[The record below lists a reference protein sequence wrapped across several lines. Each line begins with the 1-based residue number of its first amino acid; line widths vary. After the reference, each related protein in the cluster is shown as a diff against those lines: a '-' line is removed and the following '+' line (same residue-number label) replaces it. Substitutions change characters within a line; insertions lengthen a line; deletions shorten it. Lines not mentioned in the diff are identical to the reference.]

1 MSVCSKILLFF
12 IIFWSWVLSKII
24 QKKFIYKHQFCVF
37 CSTLCLSSW
46 LLYPTTTMRLLREEV
61 VVTNISI
68 CLLTPNTCTHKKNF
82 FFGKIFHIELCIFFV
97 IITTM
102 LWNRSI
108 TSLWLTLLLAQLII
122 FLPTPTHS
130 KKVKNWK
137 LI

>member
-82 FFGKIFHIELCIFFV
+82 FFWKNFSHRIVYFFCYYHDDV
-97 IITTM
+97 MKQKYHFIM
-102 LWNRSI
+102 VDFI
-108 TSLWLTLLLAQLII
+108 TSSIDYLSPHPHPL
-122 FLPTPTHS
+122 
-130 KKVKNWK
+130 
-137 LI
+137 